1 MTARKRGTLKGA
13 LEDVKRIRAEDEAAE
28 AAKKVDIPDALD
40 RGVEDPAKTTPDP
53 GELEAA
59 AEETKRS
66 KQKITLYLDPDLR
79 DEARAIILELGM
91 RGEEPSSLSM
101 LVNDALAHEI
111 ERLRDEYNSGG
122 KFPLYLSRLPGG
134 RPRGK

>member
-1 MTARKRGTLKGA
+1 MSARKRGTLKGA

-28 AAKKVDIPDALD
+28 AAKAAEARAQSDEAIEA
-40 RGVEDPAKTTPDP
+40 RA
-53 GELEAA
+53 EAA

-101 LVNDALAHEI
+101 
-111 ERLRDEYNSGG
+111 
-122 KFPLYLSRLPGG
+122 
-134 RPRGK
+134 